1 MVANK
6 LTLKQ
11 QRFIDEYLID
21 LNATQAAIR
30 AGYSEKTAN
39 EQGARL
45 LVNVSIANAIQA
57 AINARQAR
65 TELTADEVLN
75 DLRELRDMCMG
86 RKRITISIKKQD
98 DDGNIYYEDEDIAK
112 FDPQGAN
119 KSLEL
124 LGKHLG
130 LFAEKMD
137 VNVGVKEDV
146 LDMLAQLEQQ
156 SRQQSQKLAEKLEQR
171 KG

>member
-1 MVANK
+1 MSASR
-6 LTLKQ
+6 LTPKQ
-11 QRFIDEYLID
+11 RRFVDEYLID

-45 LVNVSIANAIQA
+45 LVNVSILTAIQA
-57 AINARQAR
+57 AQVARQER
-65 TELTADEVLN
+65 TELTQDEVVN
-75 DLRELRDMCMG
+75 DFRELRDMCMG
-86 RKRITISIKKQD
+86 RKRVKVSQKQKD
-98 DDGNIYYEDEDIAK
+98 EEGNVFYEEEDILV

-119 KSLEL
+119 KALES

-130 LFAEKMD
+130 IFTEK
-137 VNVGVKEDV
+137 VELNVGLKEDV
-146 LDMLAQLEQQ
+146 LDLLAQQEQQ